1 MNNKYITKNF
11 LKTTLQYFFERL
23 RKDLNKSMLNN
34 YNGLVNGEPKIKYL
48 GNLDQDTIT
57 LRNIELDFIND
68 FTVADIEKTWNEI

>member
-68 FTVADIEKTWNEI
+68 FTVTDIEKIWNEI

>member
-34 YNGLVNGEPKIKYL
+34 
-48 GNLDQDTIT
+48 
-57 LRNIELDFIND
+57 
-68 FTVADIEKTWNEI
+68 

>member
-1 MNNKYITKNF
+1 MNNKYITKIF

-68 FTVADIEKTWNEI
+68 FTVADIEKIWNEI

>member
-68 FTVADIEKTWNEI
+68 FTVADIEKIWNEI

>member
-34 YNGLVNGEPKIKYL
+34 YNGLVNGESKIKYL

-68 FTVADIEKTWNEI
+68 FSVDDIERIWNEI

>member
-68 FTVADIEKTWNEI
+68 FSVDDIEKIWNEI

>member
-68 FTVADIEKTWNEI
+68 FNVDDIEKIWNEI

>member
-11 LKTTLQYFFERL
+11 LKTTLQYFFERF

-34 YNGLVNGEPKIKYL
+34 YNGLVNGESKIKYL

-68 FTVADIEKTWNEI
+68 FTVADIEKIWNEI

>member
-34 YNGLVNGEPKIKYL
+34 YNGLVNGESKIKYL
-48 GNLDQDTIT
+48 DVIYLPSI
-57 LRNIELDFIND
+57 LENI
-68 FTVADIEKTWNEI
+68 K